1 MKNMQNGIKAV
12 LAVLCALVLILGI
25 AYLQARGNVAALTKN
40 VQELSSTV
48 ESKDQEIEAIS
59 AVAAKNAAEIEALNA
74 AAADRTAELEALTAA
89 DAEKAAQIET
99 LSADAAEKAA
109 QIETLSAD
117 AAEKAAQIET
127 LSADAEKKDARMKDL
142 SDEAAEKA
150 AQIETLTDTAEKQSA
165 EIQTLNA
172 GIAEKDSQIEALSA
186 QLAALPKED
195 LSTVAEGRYANT
207 KRFLLRLEENDLP
220 YEVSENGE
228 KDTVI
233 INLRT
238 DSDVGTDLGYTL
250 RVAFSPDNESATFF
264 IWNLVDYNAADTGFV
279 RALCD
284 RLNAD
289 WRWVTFYTDQSDNS
303 VNCSCDCALTDSPEA
318 GEILWNTTVH
328 INTVLGLITD
338 ELLPFAL

>member
-117 AAEKAAQIET
+117 A
-127 LSADAEKKDARMKDL
+127 EKKDARMKDL
-142 SDEAAEKA
+142 SDDAAEKA

-195 LSTVAEGRYANT
+195 LSTVTEGRYANT
-207 KRFLLRLEENDLP
+207 KRFLLRLKENDLP

>member
-99 LSADAAEKAA
+99 LSAE
-109 QIETLSAD
+109 

-150 AQIETLTDTAEKQSA
+150 AKIETLTDTAEKQSA

-195 LSTVAEGRYANT
+195 LSTIAEGRYANT
-207 KRFLLRLEENDLP
+207 KRFLLRLKENDLP

-318 GEILWNTTVH
+318 GEILWNTAVH

>member
-99 LSADAAEKAA
+99 LSAE
-109 QIETLSAD
+109 

-142 SDEAAEKA
+142 SDDAAEKA

-207 KRFLLRLEENDLP
+207 KRFLLRLKENDLP

-318 GEILWNTTVH
+318 GEILWNTAVH

>member
-99 LSADAAEKAA
+99 LTAAD
-109 QIETLSAD
+109 
-117 AAEKAAQIET
+117 AEKAAQIET

-150 AQIETLTDTAEKQSA
+150 AKIETLTDTAEKQSA

-207 KRFLLRLEENDLP
+207 KRFLLRLKENDLP

-318 GEILWNTTVH
+318 GEILWNTAVH

>member
-89 DAEKAAQIET
+89 
-99 LSADAAEKAA
+99 
-109 QIETLSAD
+109 

-150 AQIETLTDTAEKQSA
+150 AKIETLTDTAEKQSA

-207 KRFLLRLEENDLP
+207 KRFLLRLKENDLP

-318 GEILWNTTVH
+318 GEILWNTAVH